1 MKNSVL
7 DKITEDKAQI
17 RQTIEQI
24 AEQIA
29 DVTDTD

>member
-1 MKNSVL
+1 VL

-24 AEQIA
+24 AKQIA
-29 DVTDTD
+29 GATDTD